1 MPKTKQISKDWWNY
15 PDTKKYRFSMDNV
28 KIPKHHILKRI
39 YVEEFTDN
47 VSEAYK
53 LLKEMFQYNLNEEV

>member
-1 MPKTKQISKDWWNY
+1 MPKTKQISKDWWDY
-15 PDTKKYRFSMDNV
+15 PDTKKYRFSVDNV
-28 KIPKHHILKRI
+28 SIPKNHILNRI

-53 LLKEMFQYNLNEEV
+53 LLKEMYQYNLNEEV

>member
-1 MPKTKQISKDWWNY
+1 MPKTKQISKNWWDY
-15 PDTKKYRFSMDNV
+15 PDTKKYRFSKDNV
-28 KIPKHHILKRI
+28 SIPKHHILERK

-47 VSEAYK
+47 VSDAYK